1 MNTNLKHKDITQKII
16 GAAFEVHKFLGNG
29 FQEVVY
35 QRALAIEMRK
45 AGLEFTREIKQDIFY
60 KDFPKPIGTRRADFV
75 VTGKV
80 LVELKAIT
88 VLEDVHAAQLL
99 NYLKAYRLEV
109 GLLIN
114 FGEKSLKY
122 KRFILSQSNRKLHN

>member
-35 QRALAIEMRK
+35 QRALSVEMWK
-45 AGLEFTREIKQDIFY
+45 AGLEFEREIEQDIYY
-60 KDFPKPIGTRRADFV
+60 KDFPKPIGRRRADFV
-75 VTGKV
+75 VAQKV
-80 LVELKAIT
+80 LVELKAIA
-88 VLEDVHAAQLL
+88 VLENVHEVQVL
-99 NYLKAYRLEV
+99 NYLRAYRLEV
-109 GLLIN
+109 ALLIN

-122 KRFILSQSNRKLHN
+122 KRLILSQRNTAARN